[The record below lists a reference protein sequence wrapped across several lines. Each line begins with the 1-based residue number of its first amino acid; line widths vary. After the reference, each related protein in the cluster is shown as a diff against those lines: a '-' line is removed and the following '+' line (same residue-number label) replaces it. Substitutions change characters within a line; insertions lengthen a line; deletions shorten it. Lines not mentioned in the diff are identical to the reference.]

1 MSQQEN
7 QREADGSNQPAA
19 DQPAAAPQ
27 HSVAGRSAA
36 SHSADGYQTV
46 PPVPHGA
53 AWQQPQP
60 QAVPFAGQAWQQPYA
75 QPTMYASVPPQ
86 RKSKAWVVAL
96 VAIVLVFVLIAMGM
110 RSCTQLFASSMGV
123 AGSGASAAD
132 LLTQDAVAVITIEG
146 TIQYDGSSSSPDG
159 LKEMLDE
166 AESNPHIKAVVLRV
180 DSGGGVATAGEEMT
194 VYLRDFS
201 KPVVVSSASTNAS
214 AAYEISSQAD
224 YIYVAQSTAIGS
236 IGVALQIMD
245 MSGLMEMLGINIE
258 NVTSSPSKDS
268 SYGNRALTDEERAH
282 YQHQVDQIN
291 DLFIRNVA
299 EGRGMSED
307 EVRALANGMTYTGV
321 DAVEN
326 GLADEIGTKEDALAK
341 AAELAGLSAY
351 AVVDL
356 QPEGADQLSM
366 MLDLL
371 SSDNSSSEDAAVE
384 ALKELGN
391 GIEQR

>member
-19 DQPAAAPQ
+19 DQPTAVPQ
-27 HSVAGRSAA
+27 HSAPGRSAA

-75 QPTMYASVPPQ
+75 QPTMYASAPPQ

-96 VAIVLVFVLIAMGM
+96 VAIVLVFALIAMGM

-146 TIQYDGSSSSPDG
+146 TIQYDGSSSSPEG

-258 NVTSSPSKDS
+258 NVTSSPGKDS

-307 EVRALANGMTYTGV
+307 KVRALANGMTYTGT